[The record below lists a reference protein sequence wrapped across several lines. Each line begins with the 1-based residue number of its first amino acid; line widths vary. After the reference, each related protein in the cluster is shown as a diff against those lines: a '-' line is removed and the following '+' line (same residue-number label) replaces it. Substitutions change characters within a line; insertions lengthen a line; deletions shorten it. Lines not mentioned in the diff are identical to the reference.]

1 MNTLVTPI
9 IGKGKSHNYN
19 LILFCRVLIKLQ
31 VVCYSISILK
41 LILKTL
47 WSLGVQL
54 FLMQRENKKW
64 LTTK

>member
-47 WSLGVQL
+47 WSLGVQ
-54 FLMQRENKKW
+54 
-64 LTTK
+64 